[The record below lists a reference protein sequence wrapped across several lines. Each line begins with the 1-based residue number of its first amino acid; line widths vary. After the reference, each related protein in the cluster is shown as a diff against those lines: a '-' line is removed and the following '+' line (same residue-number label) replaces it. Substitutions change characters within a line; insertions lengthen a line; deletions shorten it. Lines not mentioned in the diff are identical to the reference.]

1 MTNSENDMNA
11 IKKYMVILP
20 ISAMTIF
27 VSIPKG
33 ADAQAVVGSVISSTV
48 GRVIRAI
55 DLKIQSMQNQTIWL
69 QNAQK
74 TLENQLSKL
83 KLTEIS
89 DWSSKQKDLFSE
101 YYQELWDIKSAIA
114 YYSKISELTQ
124 KQVALVN
131 SYNQAWGLLK
141 NDKHFTADELSYM
154 TQVYSGILQ
163 ASLNDL
169 DQILNVIHANKTQMP
184 DAKRMELINKA
195 ADHMDTNY
203 NDLQQFNNQNAIL
216 SMQRAN
222 DENEVLTLKQYYG
235 IN

>member
-1 MTNSENDMNA
+1 
-11 IKKYMVILP
+11 MVILP

-33 ADAQAVVGSVISSTV
+33 ADAQAIVGSVISSTV

-74 TLENQLSKL
+74 ALENQLSKL

-89 DWSSKQKDLFSE
+89 DWSSKQKDLFSQ

-114 YYSKISELTQ
+114 YYSKIGELTQ

-131 SYNQAWGLLK
+131 SYNQAWNLLK
-141 NDKHFTADELSYM
+141 NDRHFSADELAYM
-154 TQVYSGILQ
+154 TKVYSGILG
-163 ASLNDL
+163 ASVNDL
-169 DQILNVIHANKTQMP
+169 DQILNIIHAGKTQMP
-184 DAKRMELINKA
+184 DARRMELINKA
-195 ADHMDTNY
+195 ADHMDANY
-203 NDLQQFNNQNAIL
+203 NDLQQFNSQNAIL
-216 SMQRAN
+216 SMQRAK
-222 DENEVLTLKQYYG
+222 DENEVLTLKKYYG